1 MSDSYGLY
9 PANTEILSWRIYDKT
24 LTENQKEI
32 RKLGWNR
39 ILYHHIMLKLADEFQ
54 MLWIL

>member
-1 MSDSYGLY
+1 MVYIRL
-9 PANTEILSWRIYDKT
+9 ILKYYLGEYDKT